1 MLKCTSIFF
10 LVSIFVIHAVGQ
22 ELETIN
28 PRMSQQDQRAAGE
41 RNRAIINAK
50 KAKEKEEEANRKMQE
65 ENQKKQEEYNKL
77 ADELN
82 AKNKQINEVFYQI
95 KNCETSKYKSLQAQ
109 LDSCGR
115 KSVEQYTSERKLFL
129 NSAVKS
135 QESIKSKYDKFLSDN
150 IDSKNGKFY
159 TKDVLDTTEAMKYY
173 ANPNSDNQSV
183 GVSNSSPN
191 SKTTLEQRVV
201 TLENDIKKLKEFI
214 KKNIGEDKNSICRK
228 VSSCP
233 QISNLKEKVDAIKTM
248 ADPYGTS
255 NSSGPGSP
263 PPIAVQK

>member
-1 MLKCTSIFF
+1 MLKV
-10 LVSIFVIHAVGQ
+10 LVLILFVIGFSRPSIAQNSGPKN
-22 ELETIN
+22 TILSHIGTKEN
-28 PRMSQQDQRAAGE
+28 ARKQREE
-41 RNRAIINAK
+41 REKI
-50 KAKEKEEEANRKMQE
+50 KEQKEASEKLDT
-65 ENQKKQEEYNKL
+65 ENKKKQEEYNNL

-82 AKNKQINEVFYQI
+82 NKNKQINVFFVKI
-95 KNCETSKYKSLQAQ
+95 KTCEESRSKNIETQAS
-109 LDSCGR
+109 SCGG
-115 KSVEQYTSERKLFL
+115 KHIDQYTFEQKRLL
-129 NSAVKS
+129 NSAIKS
-135 QESIKSKYDKFLSDN
+135 QASIKSKYDTFLKENSD
-150 IDSKNGKFY
+150 STSGKF
-159 TKDVLDTTEAMKYY
+159 VLAEIVDTTDAMKYN
-173 ANPNSDNQSV
+173 ASPTQDNPAALS
-183 GVSNSSPN
+183 SNSSPN